1 MHRTP
6 FFTTA
11 VLVCALR
18 ICPAGEPLLEQDVLP
33 ILRKHCMG
41 CHGGLKQE
49 AQLDLRT
56 LPGLLR
62 GGESGPSVVAGQPD
76 QSPLWKLVASGEMP
90 QEKTPLSHKDR
101 QTIRDWIAAGLPTF
115 ATRHAAFD
123 DPLLA
128 RGSRHEP
135 PQVAQVID
143 RHITGQLQ
151 VQGLKPAAVADD
163 AEFLRRVFLD
173 LTGRVPQSDQAAAFL
188 DDPAP
193 DKRGK
198 LIDTLLASPEFGQQF
213 GRTWRDW
220 ICPPELP
227 SDMNSGRQPIQQ
239 ARALGDWFSKR
250 FAEGDSWD
258 RIVREI
264 LSVKGE
270 IKTQPQMIFFGLV
283 GQDAK
288 VTPDGSTRSVASLF
302 MGVQLQCA
310 QCHDDPYRD
319 WAQRDFWSL
328 AAFFRNVKGDFKKI
342 DEQPG
347 EGRITIPRSAFRNAG
362 QQVPI
367 GFLKGAQPDAAQ
379 KKTWRPVFLDWLT
392 SKDNPFFARAFANRL
407 WFQLFS
413 RGIVNP
419 VDDLRALNPPSHPG
433 LLQLLSNEFADSGY
447 DVKHLVRCV
456 CNSQA
461 YQRSSRLTVG
471 TPKLTVDRQLQRFGR
486 APVRVMTADMLFESL
501 KRVYGDPQLDLR
513 AVDQKDGNTS
523 GESAAVGDAYLEFHR
538 KFGTNEGDA
547 TDFTHGIPQML
558 TFINHPRLLQGSRGF
573 DEFLKAHPQTTPQRA
588 VEWLYLATLSRR
600 PTGDE
605 LAEATAYVMAT
616 DQPADAYQ
624 DVLWMLVNRSE
635 FICVR

>member
-1 MHRTP
+1 MHRTRL
-6 FFTTA
+6 FA
-11 VLVCALR
+11 SALLVCALR
-18 ICPAGEPLLEQDVLP
+18 ICPAAEPLLEQDVLP

-49 AQLDLRT
+49 GKLDLRT

-62 GGESGPSVVAGQPD
+62 GGVSGPAVVAGQPD

-90 QEKTPLSHKDR
+90 QEKSPLP
-101 QTIRDWIAAGLPTF
+101 QRDQETLRAWIAGGLPTF
-115 ATRHAAFD
+115 AARHGKLN
-123 DPLLA
+123 DPLLP
-128 RGSRHEP
+128 RGGRHEP
-135 PQVAQVID
+135 VQVAQVID
-143 RHITGQLQ
+143 RHIESLLDTQSLQ
-151 VQGLKPAAVADD
+151 PERLADD
-163 AEFLRRVFLD
+163 AEFLRRVCLD
-173 LTGRVPQSDQAAAFL
+173 LTGRVPRPEQAANFL
-188 DDPAP
+188 DDKAQ
-193 DKRGK
+193 DKREQ
-198 LIDTLLASPEFGQQF
+198 LIDRLLATPEFGQQF

-227 SDMNSGRQPIQQ
+227 SDMNSGRQPIQES
-239 ARALGDWFSKR
+239 RALGDWLSKR
-250 FAEGDSWD
+250 FADGETWD
-258 RIVREI
+258 RIVRDI

-270 IKTQPQMIFFGLV
+270 IKTNPQMIFFGLV

-319 WAQRDFWSL
+319 WAQSDFWSL
-328 AAFFRNVKGDFKKI
+328 AAFFGNVKGDFKKI

-362 QQVPI
+362 NRVSI
-367 GFLKGAQPDAAQ
+367 GFLQGAKPEATQ

-419 VDDLRALNPPSHPG
+419 VDDLRELNPPSHPG
-433 LLQLLSNEFADSGY
+433 LLRLLSNEFADSKF

-456 CNSQA
+456 CNSHA
-461 YQRSSRLTVG
+461 YQRSSRPAISKTSLAR
-471 TPKLTVDRQLQRFGR
+471 DRQLQRFGR
-486 APVRVMTADMLFESL
+486 APVRVMTADMLLESL
-501 KRVYGDPQLDLR
+501 KLVYGDPKLDLR

-538 KFGTNEGDA
+538 KFATNEQDA

-558 TFINHPRLLQGSRGF
+558 TFINHPRLLQGSHAL
-573 DEFLKAHPQTTPQRA
+573 DEFLKTHPQATPQQT

-605 LAEATAYVMAT
+605 SAESVAYVVT
-616 DQPADAYQ
+616 T
-624 DVLWMLVNRSE
+624 V
-635 FICVR
+635 